1 MLLTDL
7 LTSPAVQEFIQNAIK
22 KKMDALQ
29 ISTALNK
36 AGYSN
41 EDRAAIMDYMA
52 LVPKFREKFFGET
65 GKKSDK
71 FLLCDRLALEQSTAQ
86 DIGRYKANLWIAGL
100 ESQGQK
106 KEAEQV
112 SQDAS
117 APLNASD
124 SNFKDT
130 KARRP
135 LVHDL
140 CCGMGGDSYFIP
152 ETFDVCGV
160 DLDED
165 RQAMYR
171 YNINVMRGSAGE
183 TILDDVREVARRNS
197 TEGATSA
204 DTASAD
210 ASGAKRAADASG
222 TKRTADFFTIDPAR
236 RAVEGENQRDL
247 RNLTPTF
254 EEVLEISRHYLGG
267 MAKLPPGYPTDEI
280 PQDAE
285 LVYLGS
291 HSDCRELL
299 VLFGALAKDPG
310 KVRAIMV
317 DKNGETVRDAG
328 GAPAEWSGTLTE
340 IQAASNKDAE
350 HDLPGCE
357 RSFRNATSESD
368 LPVGEV
374 ASFIA
379 EPTALLIRSH
389 LFGNVALAAA
399 PDAHLI
405 NEGIAYVSCDSPLPA
420 PAFANFQVIDSCEIS
435 TSAVRSML
443 KQHNVGKLTLKL
455 RGVKVNPDEEIKR
468 LKPKGKNS
476 AILFYTRHNGEKI
489 AILAS
494 RV

>member
-1 MLLTDL
+1 MGCFLSFKMKYYLFKRFMLNFKL
-7 LTSPAVQEFIQNAIK
+7 LTSAPVQEFIQNAIK

-52 LVPKFREKFFGET
+52 LVPKFREKFFGEA

-86 DIGRYKANLWIAGL
+86 DIGRYKSSLWP
-100 ESQGQK
+100 
-106 KEAEQV
+106 AEGTV
-112 SQDAS
+112 
-117 APLNASD
+117 N
-124 SNFKDT
+124 
-130 KARRP
+130 
-135 LVHDL
+135 DL
-140 CCGMGGDSYFIP
+140 CCGMGGDSFFLPLTLKVI
-152 ETFDVCGV
+152 GV

-165 RQAMYR
+165 RLAMYS
-171 YNINVMRGSAGE
+171 YNSNVMRGAVSK
-183 TILDDVREVARRNS
+183 TILGDVRTIDNR
-197 TEGATSA
+197 A
-204 DTASAD
+204 DY
-210 ASGAKRAADASG
+210 
-222 TKRTADFFTIDPAR
+222 FTIDPAR

-254 EEVLEISRHYLGG
+254 EEVLEISKHYKGG

-299 VLFGALAKDPG
+299 VLFGALAKNPG

-317 DKNGETVRDAG
+317 DKSGEVVKSADGSDAI
-328 GAPAEWSGTLTE
+328 WSGTLTE

-374 ASFIA
+374 AEYLA

-389 LFGNVALAAA
+389 LFGSVALDAA

-405 NEGIAYVSCDSPLPA
+405 SEGIAYVTCNSPLPS
-420 PAFANFQVIDSCEIS
+420 PAFANFKILDKCEIA
-435 TSAVRSML
+435 TSAVRDML
-443 KQHNVGKLTLKL
+443 KRHNVGKLTLKL
-455 RGVKVNPDEEIKR
+455 RGVKLDPDEEIKR
-468 LKPKGKNS
+468 LKPKGKES
-476 AILFYTRHNGEKI
+476 AILFYTRFMGEKI
-489 AILAS
+489 AILAE
-494 RV
+494 RL